1 MSILDA
7 LKKLIIKRGG
17 TAKGSNIAE
26 VISNYANEDSPSPS
40 GGGNNDFFI
49 VHFSDTDDDTISD
62 KSASEIAEAVNDN
75 KIVFGVYY
83 GGEIYKFHILDYGV
97 SYLAANFYNDYV
109 SVLNGVSTLCHKV
122 FKVREANEPIEFSEY
137 YYALTNTQP

>member
-40 GGGNNDFFI
+40 GGGGVVLEVVENPVGAHYGI
-49 VHFSDTDDDTISD
+49 E
-62 KSASEIAEAVNDN
+62 AS
-75 KIVFGVYY
+75 
-83 GGEIYKFHILDYGV
+83 
-97 SYLAANFYNDYV
+97 YNDIYQFLSSGVPVILKNEVWEDVSSGIGKGLYTSCRLYV
-109 SVLNGVSTLCHKV
+109 EGSNGYRVKFGTSGSESTYV
-122 FKVREANEPIEFSEY
+122 PFEAH
-137 YYALTNTQP
+137 QPDDYMTFTYD